1 MGTMTLDTYE
11 SIRNLKSAGIEERHA
26 EAIVAE
32 FKKVQDSSL
41 AHLATKED
49 LIKLEMATR
58 EDLARLELATRE
70 DLRKHELA
78 TQENLKKLE
87 MATKEDLMK
96 LELKVAELKSDIIKW
111 VLGISAAQA
120 ALIVTL
126 LRVLK

>member
-49 LIKLEMATR
+49 P
-58 EDLARLELATRE
+58 
-70 DLRKHELA
+70 
-78 TQENLKKLE
+78 
-87 MATKEDLMK
+87 MK

-126 LRVLK
+126 PRVLK